1 MTDNSVEVAAS
12 RDSGR
17 DNDKL
22 GQAVMVLSIKDR
34 VRQYTTTLSGIF
46 PSLQVSSL
54 NMIGKGSVKTTVRR
68 FESLIL

>member
-22 GQAVMVLSIKDR
+22 GQALMVLSIKDR
-34 VRQYTTTLSGIF
+34 V
-46 PSLQVSSL
+46 
-54 NMIGKGSVKTTVRR
+54 
-68 FESLIL
+68 